1 MPSNLAGTSGNV
13 QKRQFLLQGTDLA
26 SSPNPFHSPKLPAH
40 PGSPSA
46 PAYPDTLNAAEQAEV
61 QRYLANPTDAVLASL
76 RLPDAIAKATAYK
89 TYYADPAI
97 VAWRAAKHEADV
109 AQRIL
114 TRADALINNE
124 ASTAISADNT
134 GTGGAVPPSNQPP
147 GGNTP

>member
-1 MPSNLAGTSGNV
+1 LTGIEQQEVRAWLS
-13 QKRQFLLQGTDLA
+13 A
-26 SSPNPFHSPKLPAH
+26 SESRR
-40 PGSPSA
+40 
-46 PAYPDTLNAAEQAEV
+46 PDILRRMTTRASVAKVAEYVA
-61 QRYLANPTDAVLASL
+61 
-76 RLPDAIAKATAYK
+76 
-89 TYYADPAI
+89 YYADPAI
-97 VAWRAAKHEADV
+97 VAWRAAMYEADV